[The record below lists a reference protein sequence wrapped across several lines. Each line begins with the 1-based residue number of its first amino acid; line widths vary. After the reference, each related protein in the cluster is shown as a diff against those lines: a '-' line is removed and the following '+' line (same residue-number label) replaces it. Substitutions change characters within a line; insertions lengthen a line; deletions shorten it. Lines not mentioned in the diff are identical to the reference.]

1 MTPQRFTNPTTTD
14 AGEATRSGRAPGVAL
29 VTGATAGIGAEF
41 ARQLAARGF
50 NLVIVAR
57 DSDRLEQKATEL
69 RGEFGIRV
77 EVLAADLVDR
87 AGLARVEA
95 RAAVTEQHPS
105 GLQRI
110 TMLVNNAGFGLR
122 QPFDENSIDD
132 EQRHLDLLVT
142 APMRV
147 THAAIGQMLSSASG
161 TIVTIASVAGFGPRG
176 TYGAAKSWVLSFSR
190 WANGYYRPLGISVT
204 AVAPGFVHTEFH
216 GRMNVNTAGVP
227 RFMWLDAATVVR
239 IALRDIDRGVAVSV
253 PTLRYKLV
261 VLLSGMLPQRI
272 VAAGVLRGR

>member
-1 MTPQRFTNPTTTD
+1 MTAQRITNPASTAAREID
-14 AGEATRSGRAPGVAL
+14 GSARAPGVAL

-50 NLVIVAR
+50 DLVLVAR
-57 DSDRLEQKATEL
+57 DSDRLEQKASAL
-69 RGEFGIRV
+69 RSEFGIMV
-77 EVLAADLVDR
+77 EVLTADLVDR
-87 AGLARVEA
+87 EGLARVEA
-95 RAAVTEQHPS
+95 RAAVPERHPG
-105 GLQRI
+105 GLRRI

-122 QPFDENSIDD
+122 QPFDENSIED

-147 THAAIGQMLSSASG
+147 THAAIGQMLTSASG

-190 WANGYYRPLGISVT
+190 WANSYYRPLGISVT

-239 IALRDIDRGVAVSV
+239 LALQDIDRGIAVSV
-253 PTLRYKLV
+253 PTLRYKVV
-261 VLLSGMLPQRI
+261 VLLSGLLPQRVI
-272 VAAGVLRGR
+272 AAGVFRGR